1 MSVIGG
7 ILLFT
12 AGVLMGAGAVIVHS
26 MEVQRAVRAVE
37 AKKNS
42 EISKLRNAYSQ
53 LQEETGIMQQASDC
67 ADAFRRGKSVG
78 RAHPMSDAEQFA
90 RTFESRRV
98 KFVEGTRK
106 EAASHDR

>member
-12 AGVLMGAGAVIVHS
+12 AGVLMGAGAVIVHN

-42 EISKLRNAYSQ
+42 EISKLRSAYSQ

-67 ADAFRRGKSVG
+67 ADVFRRGKSVG
-78 RAHPMSDAEQFA
+78 WAHPMSDAEQFA
-90 RTFESRRV
+90 RTFEGRRV

-106 EAASHDR
+106 EAAGRDR

>member
-12 AGVLMGAGAVIVHS
+12 AGVVIGAGAVTFHN
-26 MEVQRAVRAVE
+26 MEVKRAVKVVE
-37 AKKNS
+37 ARKNG
-42 EISKLRNAYSQ
+42 EIAKLRSAYSR
-53 LQEETGIMQQASDC
+53 LQEDAGILQQASDC

-90 RTFESRRV
+90 RTFEGKRAR
-98 KFVEGTRK
+98 FVDNTRK

>member
-12 AGVLMGAGAVIVHS
+12 AGVVIGAGALTLHN
-26 MEVQRAVRAVE
+26 MEVKRAVQTVE
-37 AKKNS
+37 AKKNG
-42 EISKLRNAYSQ
+42 EIAKLRSAYSR
-53 LQEETGIMQQASDC
+53 LQEDAGIMQQASDC

-90 RTFESRRV
+90 RTFEGRRV

>member
-1 MSVIGG
+1 
-7 ILLFT
+7 
-12 AGVLMGAGAVIVHS
+12 
-26 MEVQRAVRAVE
+26 
-37 AKKNS
+37 
-42 EISKLRNAYSQ
+42 
-53 LQEETGIMQQASDC
+53 MQQASDC

-90 RTFESRRV
+90 RTFEGRRV

>member
-12 AGVLMGAGAVIVHS
+12 AGVLMGAGAVIVHN

-42 EISKLRNAYSQ
+42 EISKLRSA
-53 LQEETGIMQQASDC
+53 
-67 ADAFRRGKSVG
+67 
-78 RAHPMSDAEQFA
+78 
-90 RTFESRRV
+90 
-98 KFVEGTRK
+98 
-106 EAASHDR
+106 